1 MEEEALASL
10 LVEEEAL
17 ASYVLCTLQGDPR
30 GLHSGVHHM
39 KQRLHSELQCAP
51 SGCRAHAPQ
60 GLQLGLLPEEDLPE
74 EEEEEDLPEEDEVPR
89 RRSLASHKE
98 SHQTHE

>member
-1 MEEEALASL
+1 MEVVEEEALASL

-60 GLQLGLLPEEDLPE
+60 GLQLGFLP
-74 EEEEEDLPEEDEVPR
+74 EEDLPEEDEVPR

-98 SHQTHE
+98 SHQTHEWFQ

>member
-1 MEEEALASL
+1 MVEEEALASL

-39 KQRLHSELQCAP
+39 KQGPHRELQCAP
-51 SGCRAHAPQ
+51 IG
-60 GLQLGLLPEEDLPE
+60 G
-74 EEEEEDLPEEDEVPR
+74 
-89 RRSLASHKE
+89 
-98 SHQTHE
+98 